1 MASNMAQEL
10 KRSLQLRKQISISQ
24 MGKKRLGFLMLNAFL
39 CRYAIEC
46 LERPHFRPVKEVKF
60 CRAVPGQSCQRTIQ
74 RGATAS

>member
-24 MGKKRLGFLMLNAFL
+24 MGKKRLGFLMSNAFL

-46 LERPHFRPVKEVKF
+46 LERPHQLSP
-60 CRAVPGQSCQRTIQ
+60 QSRSKNQ
-74 RGATAS
+74 SY